1 MPGRAA
7 TAGQQAFLSF
17 SSQLNVKSTEALI
30 EAAAALAQEKVSR
43 LVLCLSSF
51 GGNFDRGVSLY
62 NTLRALPL
70 TLVTHN
76 VGNVGSAANVLFLAG
91 EERYASPQAVFFF
104 HPSSV
109 SLDGSYDPRELA
121 HHRAELLESDARER
135 AIVEQRTSL
144 SAREIR
150 ALVDRSSTIGAER
163 ALEAGIVHAVRELEV
178 PRGARFV
185 KV

>member
-1 MPGRAA
+1 MPARAA
-7 TAGQQAFLSF
+7 AKGRVAFVSF

-30 EAAAALAQEKVSR
+30 EAAANLAGEGVGR

-70 TLVTHN
+70 KLVTHN
-76 VGNVGSAANVLFLAG
+76 VGNVGSAANVVFLAG
-91 EERYASPQAVFFF
+91 EERYVSPQAVFFF

-109 SLDGSYDPRELA
+109 SLDGSYDPAELA
-121 HHRAELLESDARER
+121 KHRAELLESDARER
-135 AIVEQRTSL
+135 AIIEQRTSL
-144 SAREIR
+144 KARQIR
-150 ALVDRSSTIGAER
+150 ALVDGSSTLGAER
-163 ALEAGIVHAVRELEV
+163 ALEAGIVHGIRELEI
-178 PRGARFV
+178 PKDARLI

>member
-1 MPGRAA
+1 VPARRA
-7 TAGQQAFLSF
+7 TAGQQAFVSF

-30 EAAAALAQEKVSR
+30 EAAAALASENVTR

-70 TLVTHN
+70 ELITHN
-76 VGNVGSAANVLFLAG
+76 VGNVGSAANVVFLAG
-91 EERYASPQAVFFF
+91 EHRYASPQTVFFF

-109 SLDGSYDPRELA
+109 SLDGSYDPGELA

-135 AIVEQRTSL
+135 EIVVERTSL
-144 SAREIR
+144 TAQQVKAI
-150 ALVDRSSTIGAER
+150 VDRSSTLSAQR
-163 ALEAGIVHAVRELEV
+163 ALEAGIIQEIRELEI
-178 PRGARFV
+178 PRGARVV

>member
-1 MPGRAA
+1 MPPRRAA
-7 TAGQQAFLSF
+7 VQQQAFLSF

-30 EAAAALAQEKVSR
+30 EAAAGLAAEQVTR

-70 TLVTHN
+70 ALVTHN

-91 EERYASPQAVFFF
+91 DERYASPQAVFFL

-109 SLDGSYDPRELA
+109 ALDGSYDPSELA
-121 HHRAELLESDARER
+121 RHRAELLESDARER
-135 AIVEQRTSL
+135 EIIQQRTSL
-144 SAREIR
+144 SARQIR
-150 ALVDRSSTIGAER
+150 TLVDRSSTIGAQR
-163 ALEAGIVHAVRELEV
+163 ALEAGIIHEIRDLEI
-178 PRGARFV
+178 PQGARV
-185 KV
+185 IKV